1 MTLGR
6 ENSSKPPVA
15 PASYGKPAYRD
26 AVSVAPKPT
35 SDAVRAP
42 RLAELLIPLTPAI
55 DAAEGL
61 PQAHAMRT
69 ALTAVK
75 LGNAIGLER
84 TALRDVYFAALLKD
98 LGATSARSVAAH
110 TYGPGINGFYH
121 ALHHADLTTL
131 RGSFALA
138 WPLLRASTSWR
149 GRVAGFV
156 DILIGQARGPM
167 AIERRRSRTGASIAL
182 EMGFNRGTAEAILS
196 QNERWDG
203 RSRPEA
209 YAGDAISLYGRVLNT
224 SQAVVSAWFEGGAG
238 HAVGELKRLSG
249 NRLDPSLVE
258 HSLRLLEDERFVEQL
273 GAHDIETLLLEVE
286 PDGYGYASASRVDR
300 LFTGFGRFIDAKSPW
315 TYRHSERVR
324 ELAVGA
330 AVQLDRPYHLG
341 ATAMRRLKRAALLHD
356 VALLATPSEVLDSR
370 KSFSDTELELL
381 RSTHPISKE
390 TIVRVLDLADLA
402 PVTETYTGTEPP
414 SLLDAPGSTLSAQ
427 QREELTAILLGL
439 ADKFEALTAPRP
451 HRERRS
457 FDDALGALRSEA
469 EKAGAMHRAALVGLE
484 RFLATPTAAAVL
496 APRTFDPNAIVVVE

>member
-6 ENSSKPPVA
+6 EDSSKPP
-15 PASYGKPAYRD
+15 PSPYGKLAFRD
-26 AVSVAPKPT
+26 DEAAAPNQPPGVA
-35 SDAVRAP
+35 RAP

-61 PQAHAMRT
+61 PPTHAMRT
-69 ALTAVK
+69 ALTAVA
-75 LGNAIGLER
+75 LGHAISLDR
-84 TALRDVYFAALLKD
+84 TALSDVYYAALLKD
-98 LGATSARSVAAH
+98 LGATSARSMAAH
-110 TYGPGINGFYH
+110 TYGPGLNGFYH

-131 RGSFALA
+131 RGSFGLA
-138 WPLLRASTSWR
+138 WPLLKTSTPWR
-149 GRVAGFV
+149 GRIAGFV
-156 DILIGQARGPM
+156 DILIGQARGPL

-182 EMGFNRGTAEAILS
+182 DMGFNRSTAEAILS

-209 YAGDAISLYGRVLNT
+209 YAGEAISLYGRVLNA
-224 SQAVVSAWFEGGAG
+224 SQALVSAWFEGGAG
-238 HAVGELKRLSG
+238 HAAWELKRLTG
-249 NRLDPSLVE
+249 NRLDPSLAE
-258 HSLRLLEDERFVEQL
+258 HSLRLLEDARFVEQL
-273 GAHDIETLLLEVE
+273 GAQNIEALLLEVE
-286 PDGYGYASASRVDR
+286 PEGYGYASASRVDR

-330 AVQLDRPYHLG
+330 AVQLDGPFHLG

-381 RSTHPISKE
+381 RSTHPLPKE

-402 PVTETYTGTEPP
+402 PVTETYSGTEPP
-414 SLLDAPGSTLSAQ
+414 SLLDAPGSTLTAP
-427 QREELTAILLGL
+427 QRQELTAVLLGL
-439 ADKFEALTAPRP
+439 AEKFEALTAPRP

-469 EKAGAMHRAALVGLE
+469 EKAGSMHRAALVGLE